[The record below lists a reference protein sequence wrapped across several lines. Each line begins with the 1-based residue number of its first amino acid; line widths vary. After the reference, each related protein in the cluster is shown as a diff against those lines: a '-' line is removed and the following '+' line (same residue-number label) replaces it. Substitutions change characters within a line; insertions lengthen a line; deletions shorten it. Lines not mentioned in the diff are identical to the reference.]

1 MSLAVLDLHLLL
13 NKLSNLTRLVVIQL
27 NMVVTLPLARLSY
40 RGQLPLKW
48 LRNKKYGTILQICVI
63 VLRDDYNNIK
73 RI

>member
-1 MSLAVLDLHLLL
+1 L
-13 NKLSNLTRLVVIQL
+13 NKLSNLTRLVVFQF
-27 NMVVTLPLARLSY
+27 NMVVTLPLAGTGY